1 MHERCAEPPGWHRQG
16 LRRYPNP
23 QDKESDASGITDAIE
38 AYLASVTDGAAGV
51 DLSEEPAEEPVQ
63 APSTEELLAQALERI
78 AQREKKGEGST
89 VPHAPRH
96 RGNATTAEASGES
109 STGEEQKIQSPAEA
123 EADSE
128 GETKPQD

>member
-1 MHERCAEPPGWHRQG
+1 M
-16 LRRYPNP
+16 
-23 QDKESDASGITDAIE
+23 
-38 AYLASVTDGAAGV
+38 TDGAAGV
-51 DLSEEPAEEPVQ
+51 DLSEEPVEKPVQ

-96 RGNATTAEASGES
+96 RGDATSVEVSGES
-109 STGEEQKIQSPAEA
+109 GTDEEQTTRSPAEA

-128 GETKPQD
+128 DETKLQD